1 MKALFYNPDAEF
13 IEQLKSKSE
22 SVCLATTS
30 HSEAMLWINDRELAL
45 SAIYLNPVDASHSA
59 LQFLGQVIRQRPATP
74 IFILD
79 EKGDFSTDHQAVLS
93 GKLDTRGVFKNKK
106 EIWNLMAPI
115 QIEVPFELRAQKKRV
130 CKESRFAGYLA
141 VPIIDFIYSK
151 QYPSD
156 VFMEDDSSGLRFF
169 ANKGSEVDLQ
179 YLSNLARK
187 KSWLYISESA
197 VEKRLYSL
205 RTIETNYLNPE
216 YLSLSWRTAETL
228 YRAKKYLQEL
238 KANGISEK
246 VVNQTYETVQNLFHL
261 TSQVSE
267 DLELKSLID
276 YAKVCDRAVVTVMLT
291 VLLCK
296 KLRLEKSSIVET
308 LGAAS
313 LLQDVSLYRSPFRD
327 LSEVKVSDMSAD
339 AKAYYLNHPNLSADQ
354 VARSNCFPELTLQII
369 RQHHERRDYSGFPNR
384 TGGSLLQP
392 LAEVLSI
399 VNAYLDDGDESTEF
413 LHHYS
418 ERVASQF
425 AEITKTLK
433 KSH

>member
-1 MKALFYNPDAEF
+1 MKALFYNPDSEF
-13 IEQLKSKSE
+13 VEQLKSKSE

-30 HSEAMLWINDRELAL
+30 HSEALEWINNREIPL
-45 SAIYLNPVDASHSA
+45 SAIYLNPVDSSHSA
-59 LQFLGQVIRQRPATP
+59 LQFLGQVICQRPATP

-79 EKGDFSTDHQAVLS
+79 EKGDFSSDHLAVLS
-93 GKLDTRGVFKNKK
+93 GKLDTRRVFKNKK
-106 EIWNLMAPI
+106 EIWSLMEPI
-115 QIEVPFELRAQKKRV
+115 QIEVPFELRAIKKRV
-130 CKESRFAGYLA
+130 CKESRFEGYIA
-141 VPIIDFIYSK
+141 VPILDFIYSK
-151 QYPSD
+151 NYASD
-156 VFMEDDSSGLRFF
+156 VFMEEDSSGLRFF
-169 ANKGSEVDLQ
+169 AGKGSEVDLE

-187 KSWLYISESA
+187 NSWLYISESA
-197 VEKRLYSL
+197 VEMRLSSL
-205 RTIETNYLNPE
+205 RSIEANYLNPE

-238 KANGISEK
+238 RANGISEK

-261 TSQVSE
+261 TSQVSDE
-267 DLELKSLID
+267 LELKSLID
-276 YAKVCDRAVVTVMLT
+276 HAKRCDRAVVTVMLT

-313 LLQDVSLYRSPFRD
+313 LMQDVSLYRSPFRD
-327 LSEVKVSDMSAD
+327 LSEIEVSEMSAE
-339 AKAYYLNHPNLSADQ
+339 AKAYYFNHPNLSADQ
-354 VARSNCFPELTLQII
+354 VARSKCFPELTLQII
-369 RQHHERRDYSGFPNR
+369 RQHHERRDHSGFPNR
-384 TGGSLLQP
+384 IGGSLLQP

-399 VNAYLDDGDESTEF
+399 VNAYLDAGAGSTEF

-425 AEITKTLK
+425 ADIMKTVQ